1 MILAV
6 AVCSLLGGVLL
17 FWADHQE
24 TLRTRQEITRKG
36 YGQGDRQLELEVR
49 VDGEETG
56 GTLEITVGE
65 KQYTDAQITELFD
78 RAGSL
83 LETRILGDN
92 ESLDQ
97 VSENLDLCTGVEGLP
112 VSVEWELDRYDLLT
126 VTGEI
131 QEKALEEELEENPQ
145 GVLVNLKAYLTY
157 TQDQTRQAMREI
169 CVRLCREKQGK
180 GELLLQKIQEA
191 IEESDKKNKTKETIT
206 LPTEVDGKKISYYAP
221 LNMRGAAVAAL
232 GLTAAG
238 LLFCL
243 DRQNRKKEQ
252 EETRE
257 QMLRDYPE
265 IISQMT
271 LLLGAGM
278 SSKKAWK
285 KIVDEYEDGKSV
297 RGKRAAYEEMAAA
310 WNEMCSGMPEQDCYE
325 RFGSR
330 CGLQCYMKMGAL
342 LSQNLKK
349 GTRGAAEALKLE
361 GIQSFEER
369 KALAKRRGEEAGTR
383 LLLPMFLMLAVV
395 LVIVI
400 VPAFFSIPI

>member
-1 MILAV
+1 M
-6 AVCSLLGGVLL
+6 
-17 FWADHQE
+17 
-24 TLRTRQEITRKG
+24 
-36 YGQGDRQLELEVR
+36 
-49 VDGEETG
+49 DGEETG

-65 KQYTDAQITELFD
+65 KQYTDTQITELFD

-97 VSENLDLCTGVEGLP
+97 VSENLDLCTGMEDLP

-131 QEKALEEELEENPQ
+131 QENALEEELEENPQ

-297 RGKRAAYEEMAAA
+297 RGKRAAYEEMEAA